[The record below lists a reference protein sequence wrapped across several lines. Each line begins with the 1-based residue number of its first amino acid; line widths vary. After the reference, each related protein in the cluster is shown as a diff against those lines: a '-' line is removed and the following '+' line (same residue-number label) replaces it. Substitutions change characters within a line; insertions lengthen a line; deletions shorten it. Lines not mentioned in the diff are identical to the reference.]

1 MKEEKRERLMLLS
14 DLKDL
19 RVSKDDPDIRG
30 WDVVTADKKK
40 MGKVHELVI
49 DTIEMKVRYLD
60 IDVDGKILEVKGGSH
75 VLLPIAGAQLD
86 DEDNRVYLTDIT
98 VDELRALPP
107 YDHRRITREFETNIG
122 SWFDNARGAG
132 RAGAATAAA
141 YDDRRPVD
149 GRPLDTRPLDAP
161 PADLMREDRR
171 PIDPRPE
178 VRRDDPRPVETRDAD
193 SRPLDRRPAEPLPPA
208 DTTADP
214 FYEKEHFSDRN
225 FWGRRRKGRE
235 DERYV
240 IPDEPRK

>member
-49 DTIEMKVRYLD
+49 DTIDMKVRYLD
-60 IDVDGKILEVKGGSH
+60 IDVDGKILEIKGSSH
-75 VLLPIAGAQLD
+75 VLIPIAGAQLD

-122 SWFDNARGAG
+122 SWFDRARGAG
-132 RAGAATAAA
+132 GAAAA
-141 YDDRRPVD
+141 
-149 GRPLDTRPLDAP
+149 TTAP
-161 PADLMREDRR
+161 PAGYDER
-171 PIDPRPE
+171 PIDPRPAP
-178 VRRDDPRPVETRDAD
+178 RRDDPRGVESHPDARSVD
-193 SRPLDRRPAEPLPPA
+193 PRAADAQPLERQPGEPLPSA
-208 DTTADP
+208 TRTSDP

-225 FWGRRRKGRE
+225 FWGGRRKGRE
-235 DERYV
+235 DKSYV
-240 IPDEPRK
+240 GPEEPRDRK

>member
-1 MKEEKRERLMLLS
+1 MTDEKRERLMLLS
-14 DLKDL
+14 DLKEL

-49 DTIEMKVRYLD
+49 DTIDMKVRYLD
-60 IDVDGKILEVKGGSH
+60 IDVDGKILDVKGGSH

-107 YDHRRITREFETNIG
+107 YDHRRITREFENNIG
-122 SWFDNARGAG
+122 SWFDRARGAG
-132 RAGAATAAA
+132 SATAATAATTAA
-141 YDDRRPVD
+141 YDERRPVD
-149 GRPLDTRPLDAP
+149 DRPPESRPVDY
-161 PADLMREDRR
+161 
-171 PIDPRPE
+171 RPE
-178 VRRDDPRPVETRDAD
+178 PRRDDPRPVESHPDTRSVDPRAADAQ
-193 SRPLDRRPAEPLPPA
+193 PLDRQPGEPLPRA
-208 DTTADP
+208 DTTSDP

-235 DERYV
+235 DKSYV
-240 IPDEPRK
+240 TPDEPRERK